1 MGLVVP
7 SSPLLLRRLSRLA
20 RRGCL
25 VLAMCLLLSPT
36 RAAGTYALGAVPDTT
51 SEPSGDL
58 VVRMPPDERLA
69 RYRADEAY
77 SYVKKE
83 PDEGIGFLERLI
95 WRMID
100 VLETGMG
107 VAGSKYALH
116 LAMICVIVYGFL
128 TLLRMESSASRRQD
142 DAPRYDHEDLDE
154 KVPDVDFDALIGQAT
169 EEEAYRLTLRLM
181 YLRALQVLDGNGW
194 IQWVPERTNAQYERT
209 LRGTPLGD
217 TFQRATRIF
226 DVVWYGDIPVRRAD
240 FERYRR
246 PILEVTEKAKMGRSE
261 LERQAGPTT
270 QPASPAG
277 GEGA

>member
-1 MGLVVP
+1 MALVVP
-7 SSPLLLRRLSRLA
+7 SSPFVLRRLSRFA

-36 RAAGTYALGAVPDTT
+36 TVAVTYALGAVPDTT

-83 PDEGIGFLERLI
+83 PDEGSGFLERLI
-95 WRMID
+95 WRMMD
-100 VLETGMG
+100 ALKTGMG
-107 VAGSKYALH
+107 VAGSKYVLH
-116 LAMICVIVYGFL
+116 FAMVCVIVYGFL

-142 DAPRYDHEDLDE
+142 DVPRYDLEDLDE
-154 KVPDVDFDALIGQAT
+154 KVPDVDFDARIGQAT

-181 YLRALQVLDGNGW
+181 YLRALQVLDQNGW
-194 IQWVPERTNAQYERT
+194 IQWAPERTNAQYERT
-209 LRGTPLGD
+209 LRGTLLGD
-217 TFQRATRIF
+217 TFQRATHIF

-240 FERYRR
+240 FERYRT
-246 PILEVTEKAKMGRSE
+246 PILEVTEQAKK
-261 LERQAGPTT
+261 ERPDIERHPGPCT
-270 QPASPAG
+270 QPALPAG
-277 GEGA
+277 GEEA